1 MALTITSAVNK
12 MMWAALVIGLIV
24 GGGGGAGIMHAIHKK
39 KNVPAQPATALE
51 QVKLQQQ
58 LTDLDLVKPVCTPE
72 FITQSPDG
80 SLLCRE
86 LFCRMQQRGVDAK
99 TSQVDCSNIG
109 NMLNKSA
116 LYRFCSNSS
125 KNDKDV
131 FRACI
136 ELYDR
141 RL

>member
-1 MALTITSAVNK
+1 MESTISQRTVK
-12 MMWAALVIGLIV
+12 EMTWAMFVIGLLSGV
-24 GGGGGAGIMHAIHKK
+24 GGTAGVFAVVKSK
-39 KNVPAQPATALE
+39 QKPGNTATE

-72 FITQSPDG
+72 FIKASVDG

-86 LFCRMQQRGVDAK
+86 LFCRMQQRGLDAK
-99 TSQVDCSNIG
+99 TSQIDCSNIG
-109 NMLNKSA
+109 NMLNKSS
-116 LYRFCSNSS
+116 LYRFCQKQA